1 MLITIGGGVMKEIK
15 REDVQN
21 LSYKD
26 IAYLLI
32 EKEKNGKN
40 TLDLF
45 KEIVDLL
52 DLPQSTIDTKIADFY
67 TSLTTDK
74 RFLMIDGLWD
84 LRNRHTSDKVLSS
97 AQDDDD
103 EEENIE
109 DTDEDMET
117 EEDNY
122 EDDSESIDDDTN
134 FDDDDDGL
142 SDLVILDEDEMDI
155 ENN

>member
-1 MLITIGGGVMKEIK
+1 MKEIK

-142 SDLVILDEDEMDI
+142 SDLVILDEDEMDMD
-155 ENN
+155 NN

>member
-1 MLITIGGGVMKEIK
+1 MKEIK